1 MIALFL
7 GSSLINVCELC
18 LFFCVSTALEFHG
31 STLRQDQSMQ
41 FNPLLARNLVKPVWL
56 HVTCDDTDARIMI

>member
-1 MIALFL
+1 
-7 GSSLINVCELC
+7 
-18 LFFCVSTALEFHG
+18 LEFHG